1 MAETFALQA
10 ALVLYAA
17 TGIGALV
24 ALRSGHIM
32 AQARSAAGIT
42 LAGAIALHTLAI
54 ALRWRELG
62 HGPFTTM
69 HESLSSNLWSLALV
83 YALAAWGLRE
93 VRASLW
99 AAAPVLVTLALWLLL
114 SDARPGHLPATYAT
128 PLLYLHTLVGKLFL
142 GLLLVAV
149 ALGAVPWLRRSAWG
163 ARCAAGWPDAT
174 RFDELAHRFAAFA
187 FVFETLMLIVGAVW
201 AQDAWGRYW
210 AWDPLESWAFV
221 TWLALAATL
230 HARATLRPTPATHG
244 LWLVGVFVIA
254 FLTFFGVPFLSTAP
268 HKGAV

>member
-1 MAETFALQA
+1 MGETFLLQA
-10 ALVLYAA
+10 ALGLYGVAVA
-17 TGIGALV
+17 SALV
-24 ALRSGHIM
+24 TLMSVRGTSLAPIHAGM
-32 AQARSAAGIT
+32 A

-54 ALRWRELG
+54 ALRWRTLG

-69 HESLSSNLWSLALV
+69 YESLSSNLWSLALV
-83 YALAAWGLRE
+83 FALAAWGLRE
-93 VRASLW
+93 VRAALW
-99 AAAPVLVTLALWLLL
+99 AAAPVLLLLALWLLL
-114 SDARPGHLPATYAT
+114 ADARPGHLPPTYDT

-149 ALGAVPWLRRSAWG
+149 ALGAVPVLRQTTWG
-163 ARCAAGWPDAT
+163 AQRTAAWPDER

-210 AWDPLESWAFV
+210 DWDPLESWAFV
-221 TWLALAATL
+221 TWIALAATL
-230 HARATLRPTPATHG
+230 HARATFRPAPATHG
-244 LWLVGVFVIA
+244 LWLAGVFAIA
-254 FLTFFGVPFLSTAP
+254 FLTFFGVPFISVAP